1 MKAKRLK
8 RILLYFIL
16 IGSSIL
22 MVIPFVWLVR
32 SSLMTTLQIFKSPIE
47 WIPKPFAW
55 ENYTNALKAAP
66 FAKYF
71 LNTSILVINAVI
83 GVTFTASLAGFA
95 FARLPFPGKKIL
107 FYILLSTMM
116 LPFTVTMIPLYVT
129 WSDLG
134 LVGSRLPL
142 MVPAWLG
149 GGTALSSGA
158 FSIFL
163 LRQFFSTMPVALEE
177 AAYIDG
183 ATPFYVYKK
192 IIVPLSKPALIVVG
206 INTFLGTWNDFLGP
220 ILYLKE
226 DQYTLSVGLST
237 FKNNYY
243 ASWDM
248 LMAASTM
255 VILPVIIIFFFA
267 QKYFIEGIALS
278 GMKG

>member
-1 MKAKRLK
+1 MNKRLFK
-8 RILLYFIL
+8 RILIYVIL
-16 IGSSIL
+16 IVSSII
-22 MVIPFVWLVR
+22 MVIPLVWLVR
-32 SSLMTTLQIFKSPIE
+32 SSLMTSLQIFKSPVE
-47 WIPKPFAW
+47 WIPNPFAW

-71 LNTSILVINAVI
+71 VNTFILVGNAVL
-83 GVTFTASLAGFA
+83 GVSITASLAAYA
-95 FARLPFPGKKIL
+95 FAKLPFPGRKYL

-129 WSDLG
+129 WSDLS
-134 LVGSRLPL
+134 LVGTRAPL
-142 MVPAWLG
+142 MIPAWLG
-149 GGTALSSGA
+149 GGA

-163 LRQFFSTMPVALEE
+163 LKQFFITIPVALEE

-183 ATPFYVYKK
+183 ATPFYVYKR
-192 IIVPLSKPALIVVG
+192 IIVPLSKPALVVVG
-206 INTFLGTWNDFLGP
+206 INTFLATWNDFLGP

-226 DQYTLSVGLST
+226 DQYTLSVGLSA

-255 VILPVIIIFFFA
+255 VIMPVIIIFFFA